1 MTQTP
6 EKMNLSDELNKT
18 GDRFDRFRL
27 ISWWDQ
33 NRLAAAKVLVVG
45 AGALCA
51 PHQSKGST
59 DHQGRSPG
67 ESRRPGARHPQQQR
81 RRGCQPCRHRLER
94 QGAVDGLAGVVD
106 LGH

>member
-45 AGALCA
+45 AGALGNELV
-51 PHQSKGST
+51 KN
-59 DHQGRSPG
+59 
-67 ESRRPGARHPQQQR
+67 
-81 RRGCQPCRHRLER
+81 
-94 QGAVDGLAGVVD
+94 LA
-106 LGH
+106 